1 VRSVPDTRTD
11 VRFDAVFGGVVFCDL
26 VLSGVTLPDAA
37 QSGEEVFADGFALT
51 PGGTAT
57 RAVAAARCGSA
68 TALLGV
74 LGRDALGDQVAAL
87 LAAEDGLDLRFLQ
100 RHPSAHTA
108 VTVALTNA
116 HDRTF
121 VTYEEPG
128 TGVPDRWPGP
138 LPAAETCHIGLA
150 HGTPEWAGQLRAA
163 GTTVFGGV
171 GWDPTGAWSAE
182 VVARLSGVDVFV
194 PNEVEALRYT
204 RADDVTAA
212 VKQLAEHVGTV
223 VVTRGGRGAVA
234 ADSATGEWVELP
246 AIPVTVADP
255 TGAGDVFVAAL
266 MTATVQGWDLSTRV
280 RFAGLLASLS
290 VRALGGASS
299 APRPADVAA
308 FLRAQRPPGDWTDI
322 EDWAHRCAPEEE
334 TR

>member
-1 VRSVPDTRTD
+1 
-11 VRFDAVFGGVVFCDL
+11 VRFDAVFGGSVFCDL
-26 VLSGVTLPDAA
+26 VLSGVTLPDVA
-37 QSGEEVFADGFALT
+37 QSGGEVFADGFALA

-57 RAVAAARCGSA
+57 RAVAAARCGTA
-68 TALLGV
+68 TALFGV
-74 LGRDALGDQVAAL
+74 LGRDPLGDQVAAL

-100 RHPSAHTA
+100 RHPSAHTP

-138 LPAAETCHIGLA
+138 LPAAATCHTGLA
-150 HGTPEWAGQLRAA
+150 DPTPAWVGQLRAA

-171 GWDPTGAWSAE
+171 GWDPTGAWSAT
-182 VVARLSGVDVFV
+182 VLQRLSGVDVFV
-194 PNEVEALRYT
+194 PNEVEALHYT
-204 RADDVTAA
+204 RTDDVTAA

-223 VVTRGGRGAVA
+223 VVTRGAHGAIA
-234 ADSATGEWVELP
+234 ADSSTGEWVELP
-246 AIPVTVADP
+246 AVPVTVADP

-266 MTATVQGWDLSTRV
+266 MTATVQGWDLPTRV

-290 VRALGGASS
+290 VRALGGATS

-308 FLRAQRPPGDWTDI
+308 FLRAQRPPGDLAKKDWTDI

>member
-1 VRSVPDTRTD
+1 
-11 VRFDAVFGGVVFCDL
+11 
-26 VLSGVTLPDAA
+26 
-37 QSGEEVFADGFALT
+37 
-51 PGGTAT
+51 
-57 RAVAAARCGSA
+57 
-68 TALLGV
+68 
-74 LGRDALGDQVAAL
+74 
-87 LAAEDGLDLRFLQ
+87 
-100 RHPSAHTA
+100 
-108 VTVALTNA
+108 
-116 HDRTF
+116 
-121 VTYEEPG
+121 
-128 TGVPDRWPGP
+128 
-138 LPAAETCHIGLA
+138 
-150 HGTPEWAGQLRAA
+150 
-163 GTTVFGGV
+163 
-171 GWDPTGAWSAE
+171 
-182 VVARLSGVDVFV
+182 
-194 PNEVEALRYT
+194 
-204 RADDVTAA
+204 
-212 VKQLAEHVGTV
+212 